1 MTGHR
6 HLKVAIVNQHP
17 ADMLGGSEIQ
27 CDIIARGL
35 TERGHQVDY
44 LAVGGQSGR
53 DYQVPYGVHP
63 VARRA
68 DAIADRVLLLKP
80 DILYWRFNK
89 HCFARSVARIR
100 RAGIPVVFSVSH
112 VRDVTRFFFQPE
124 AWGPPGWK
132 SMRRAFKE
140 GWRLYREHGGFAHV
154 DALVSNNPD
163 NLGRVKVRLQEYIPN
178 SMLDATRPFSW
189 PRPYCLWVA
198 NIKNRKQPEKYVE
211 LARRLRDTGVDFL
224 MVGQLQSRSYA
235 ALLEQGPENFH
246 YLGER
251 DLFEVNGML
260 AGALFLVHTCLPE
273 GFSNNFIQ
281 AWLQS
286 RTVVSLAFDPGG
298 ILVARNLGIYA
309 HGDMEAFVASVRE
322 LIEDPL
328 KARRLGDEA
337 RVYAQSCFSP
347 AVNVARLE
355 GVFMKV
361 LGCEGETCNG

>member
-35 TERGHQVDY
+35 VARGHQVDY

-53 DYQVPYGVHP
+53 DYQVPYGVHS

-112 VRDVTRFFFQPE
+112 VRDVTRFFFQPR
-124 AWGPPGWK
+124 AWGPPGFK
-132 SMRRAFKE
+132 SLRRALKE
-140 GWRLYREHGGFAHV
+140 GWRLYKEHGGFAHV

-163 NLGRVKVRLQEYIPN
+163 NLGLAPVPLQLHIPN
-178 SMLDATRPFSW
+178 SMTTAAEPFSW

-198 NIKNRKQPEKYVE
+198 NIKDRKQPEKFVE
-211 LARRLRDTGVDFL
+211 LAARLQDTGVDFL
-224 MVGQLQSRSYA
+224 MVGQLQSKSYGPLLA
-235 ALLEQGPENFH
+235 AGPANFH
-246 YLGER
+246 YLGEKR
-251 DLFEVNGML
+251 LEEVNGIL
-260 AGALFLVHTCLPE
+260 AGSLFLVHTCHPE

-281 AWLQS
+281 AWLQG

-298 ILVARNLGIYA
+298 LLVAEGLGRYA
-309 HGDMEAFVASVRE
+309 GGDMDTFTTQVRQ
-322 LIEDPL
+322 LIEQPDL
-328 KARRLGDEA
+328 ARQMGEQARTYASAQFAPEANVGKLERLFLDIIDSA
-337 RVYAQSCFSP
+337 CTP
-347 AVNVARLE
+347 
-355 GVFMKV
+355 
-361 LGCEGETCNG
+361 